1 MNVTSWLGWGG
12 GAAQRLSGGIDM
24 WPGVRAVSV
33 PRAHVGD
40 AARPRGAVPYG
51 IGGRHADS
59 PDVPDVIEQSFG
71 YI

>member
-1 MNVTSWLGWGG
+1 M
-12 GAAQRLSGGIDM
+12 
-24 WPGVRAVSV
+24 PG
-33 PRAHVGD
+33 AHVGD

-59 PDVPDVIEQSFG
+59 RYVPDVIEQSFG